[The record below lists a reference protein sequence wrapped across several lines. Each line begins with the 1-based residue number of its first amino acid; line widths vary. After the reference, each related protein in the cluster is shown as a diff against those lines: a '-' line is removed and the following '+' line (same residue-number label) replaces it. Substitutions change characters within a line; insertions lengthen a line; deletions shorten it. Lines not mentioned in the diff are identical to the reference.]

1 METLNS
7 SELRQRL
14 YDYSNQVGFDAQKDS
29 FREVIS
35 FLIDIDQNFLYTLLN
50 PEEVRYLATHRDVEE
65 RLKRQLEQVVES
77 L

>member
-14 YDYSNQVGFDAQKDS
+14 YDYSNQVGFDTQKDS

-50 PEEVRYLATHRDVEE
+50 SEEVRYLATHRDVEE